1 MARDSGTWEN
11 APSGDTQGASTPWS
25 PPGLL
30 TWDGREASP
39 QGPDGSGHRPP
50 PQESPTHPEGC
61 VPPRGT
67 EHHAFLI
74 LPVRKGSVPPGPR
87 PASSTEFPDPA
98 PSAWVGGG
106 GSSRV
111 RTCILIKPH

>member
-30 TWDGREASP
+30 TWDGSEASP

-50 PQESPTHPEGC
+50 RQESPTHPEGC
-61 VPPRGT
+61 VPPGGRSATLFSSCLLGR
-67 EHHAFLI
+67 ALC
-74 LPVRKGSVPPGPR
+74 PR
-87 PASSTEFPDPA
+87 DPA
-98 PSAWVGGG
+98 PHPAPSSQIQHRVRGWVVGGAAG
-106 GSSRV
+106 
-111 RTCILIKPH
+111 